1 MIIILCTSSSCH
13 PLYLFILSSF
23 VPLHLV
29 EDDEKGKWVDSVRR
43 QEGKDAVSEER
54 VGGEKKEE
62 KTEGGEE
69 EEGENEDSKEVE
81 EDKGLE
87 EDEEIESEDE
97 GNLQGEDTDPS
108 SSDTDDDGPCSEVQ
122 DNIVSL

>member
-1 MIIILCTSSSCH
+1 M
-13 PLYLFILSSF
+13 
-23 VPLHLV
+23 PLHLV
-29 EDDEKGKWVDSVRR
+29 EDDEKGKWVDSMRR
-43 QEGKDAVSEER
+43 QEGKDTVSKER

-62 KTEGGEE
+62 KREGGGEE
-69 EEGENEDSKEVE
+69 EEE
-81 EDKGLE
+81 EE
-87 EDEEIESEDE
+87 EEEIESEDE